1 MGVNFTDEKKTKWA
15 FITNMEFKN
24 WYEVKELY
32 RKRWNIENI
41 FKATDGIQLKAQTNS
56 PTTRLF

>member
-1 MGVNFTDEKKTKWA
+1 
-15 FITNMEFKN
+15 MEFKN

-41 FKATDGIQLKAQTNS
+41 FKAKDGIQLKAQTNS
-56 PTTRLF
+56 PTT